1 VVRNRRPFYG
11 GEDVNNIILT
21 LIGYVPG
28 IIHAFWIVSKEAE
41 NS

>member
-1 VVRNRRPFYG
+1 MG
-11 GEDVNNIILT
+11 ALLLTIILT